1 METQNGNQET
11 NLKRSASNWAA
22 PVTTLKVSGVPSEAI
37 NLNVDGRKL
46 TGPLQGFGQL
56 WQKTYK
62 VRLSGASVTPEQVIS
77 RWRDNF
83 SAYWPIGNRFYAP
96 LTRIEPG
103 DVALLNLDM
112 PGGMA
117 LSTGIIVIYADERS
131 FSFMCPAGHMFGGII
146 TFSAD
151 FEDGATVA
159 QAQVLI
165 RANDPLWEVIMRLGG
180 FKKEDDF
187 WQATLK
193 NLANDHGITAH
204 VQQQTSLVDP
214 RLQWSEVKNIW
225 YNAAI
230 RSTLY
235 TFTWPMRRFAAL
247 LPKKPK
253 GLQG

>member
-1 METQNGNQET
+1 MEAPTGNQES
-11 NLKRSASNWAA
+11 NQSRSASNWAS
-22 PVTTLKVSGVPSEAI
+22 PVSTLKVTGLPSEAI
-37 NLNVDGRKL
+37 NLNVEGRKL

-62 VRLSGASVTPEQVIS
+62 VRLSGSSATPDQVIA
-77 RWRDNF
+77 RWRENF
-83 SAYWPIGNRFYAP
+83 SAYWPKGNRFYSP

-103 DVALLNLDM
+103 DVAVLNLDM

-131 FSFMCPAGHMFGGII
+131 FSFMCPAGHMFGGLI

-151 FEDGATVA
+151 VEDGATAA

-193 NLANDHGITAH
+193 NLAVEYGVPPH
-204 VQQQTSLVDP
+204 VQQQTTLVDP
-214 RLQWSEVKNIW
+214 RLQWSEAKNIW
-225 YNAAI
+225 YNAAV

-235 TFTWPMRRFAAL
+235 MFAWPIRRVATL
-247 LPKKPK
+247 IPKKQK
-253 GLQG
+253 GSL